1 MVSSLIRKLPV
12 PLRVLFFAMLVA
24 LTIPL
29 ILWLIVQFYEW
40 SCATW
45 STCEPMGGQ
54 H

>member
-1 MVSSLIRKLPV
+1 MNRLSIPV
-12 PLRVLFFAMLVA
+12 RVLFFAMLIA
-24 LTIPL
+24 LAIPL

-45 STCEPMGGQ
+45 VTCQPMGKS

>member
-1 MVSSLIRKLPV
+1 MDSSLIKRLPV

-24 LTIPL
+24 VTIPL

-45 STCEPMGGQ
+45 ITCEPMGKQ
-54 H
+54 R